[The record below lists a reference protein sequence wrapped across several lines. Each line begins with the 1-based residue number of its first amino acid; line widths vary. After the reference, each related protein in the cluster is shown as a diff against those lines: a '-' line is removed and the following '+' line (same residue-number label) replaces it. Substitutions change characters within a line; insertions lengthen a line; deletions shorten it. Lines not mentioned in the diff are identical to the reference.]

1 MGWLKVCM
9 WTYSSRDLRLFV
21 YFVKEIKKG
30 GKKNKKNIGFGG
42 FALLDL
48 PSHASLV
55 TEEV

>member
-1 MGWLKVCM
+1 M

-30 GKKNKKNIGFGG
+30 EKKNKKNIGFGG